1 MCIRDSWDAYNDR
14 LKKLM
19 GYDNKMLREFTEM
32 ARKEPKRVVFAEANH
47 ANMLQA
53 ASTAMKEGICKPI
66 LLGNDELIGKLA
78 ESIGCLLYTSQ
89 SHLYRAD
96 RLCHTH
102 FQHHFISRVR
112 RT

>member
-1 MCIRDSWDAYNDR
+1 
-14 LKKLM
+14 M

-78 ESIGCLLYTSQ
+78 ESIGVDLSGMQIIEASERRRPPYPLRTTS
-89 SHLYRAD
+89 YRKETTRGHD
-96 RLCHTH
+96 L
-102 FQHHFISRVR
+102 R
-112 RT
+112 RSS